1 MEAMQLAWDFFQ
13 NQILGM
19 KWLNTLTGR
28 LLSSLGVDITGRWG
42 GAVQFFI
49 YDTIKIFVLLSVL
62 ISASP
67 TSRASFRPSAPKRF
81 SDGSTALGR
90 THWRLCWGQ

>member
-42 GAVQFFI
+42 GAGRCSF
-49 YDTIKIFVLLSVL
+49 LSMT
-62 ISASP
+62 P
-67 TSRASFRPSAPKRF
+67 SRF
-81 SDGSTALGR
+81 
-90 THWRLCWGQ
+90 LCCSRC

>member
-42 GAVQFFI
+42 GALQFFI

-62 ISASP
+62 IFGISYIQSYFPQNGRRRFWGAFMAWGP
-67 TSRASFRPSAPKRF
+67 TLCPP
-81 SDGSTALGR
+81 
-90 THWRLCWGQ
+90 CWGR

>member
-42 GAVQFFI
+42 GAVQFF
-49 YDTIKIFVLLSVL
+49 YL
-62 ISASP
+62 
-67 TSRASFRPSAPKRF
+67 
-81 SDGSTALGR
+81 
-90 THWRLCWGQ
+90 